1 MLCYRAGTSKARH
14 TSGSSQSG
22 RSRERTE
29 SNNRFFHATT
39 TSALM
44 LLASKGENNSAWKK
58 SLLDLKIF
66 IHNMYVVGLSAC
78 SNIHA
83 YLVSS
88 FTIWRHNFSLLAF
101 CKYLPIIHRNMGK
114 RVFKKWHCKVAIKYT
129 STTFIHT
136 RNVLF
141 LRGKMRILE
150 WMHLILVVILII
162 LILIWSI
169 VNTN

>member
-1 MLCYRAGTSKARH
+1 MISWGKHWKNLMLCFRAGTSKARH

-66 IHNMYVVGLSAC
+66 IRNMYVVGLSAC

-101 CKYLPIIHRNMGK
+101 
-114 RVFKKWHCKVAIKYT
+114 
-129 STTFIHT
+129 
-136 RNVLF
+136 
-141 LRGKMRILE
+141 
-150 WMHLILVVILII
+150 
-162 LILIWSI
+162 
-169 VNTN
+169 VNTYPSYIAIWANEFSKNDIVRLQ